1 MKAEEKER
9 DDKRDLEAA
18 KEKERSKEKYMEKSI
33 QELDLSEC
41 ERCTP
46 SYRLL
51 PSDVIK
57 KIQSTILHPRRF
69 NRTDYHIFFAV
80 SNTFCAPQTEISSCC
95 SK

>member
-1 MKAEEKER
+1 MHLFAESLSSDEHLSKPMKAEEKER

-51 PSDVIK
+51 PSDVLSFF
-57 KIQSTILHPRRF
+57 QSTIF
-69 NRTDYHIFFAV
+69 
-80 SNTFCAPQTEISSCC
+80 Q
-95 SK
+95 SKAF